1 MRRRLEVIAAVL
13 AVGGAALAVQQ
24 AFSVPGDL
32 LPAGVYLAI
41 AGAVLLV
48 VASGRPDRSR
58 LTWGARIVTG
68 LAVGVAVSFGLLAVH
83 LCGPTVLLF
92 DCRA

>member
-1 MRRRLEVIAAVL
+1 MRPRLEVLAAVL

-32 LPAGVYLAI
+32 LPAGLYLSILGAALLVI
-41 AGAVLLV
+41 AGGRSRSSRITRLARVVTALAVV
-48 VASGRPDRSR
+48 VA
-58 LTWGARIVTG
+58 I
-68 LAVGVAVSFGLLAVH
+68 SFGLLAVH